1 MSSPDLDHRVETEL
15 REVVK
20 LLEAA
25 EQIADGLVAVCDHA
39 YDHDQRSSHALA
51 AANQCAVTLR
61 DQREI
66 AEERLDAWR
75 DVRTLP
81 RRSRS

>member
-1 MSSPDLDHRVETEL
+1 MALMSLSNSPDRDHRIRTEL

-39 YDHDQRSSHALA
+39 YDHDHRSKDALA
-51 AANQCAVTLR
+51 AANQCAVVMR

-66 AEERLDAWR
+66 AEERLDRWNE
-75 DVRTLP
+75 VH
-81 RRSRS
+81 